1 MLILT
6 RKSGEAITIGE
17 NIKITILYIKG
28 KYARVGVEAPRELAV
43 RREEASPP
51 EQEDKT
57 SE

>member
-17 NIKITILYIKG
+17 NIKITILDIKG
-28 KYARVGVEAPRELAV
+28 KYARVGVEAPRELV
-43 RREEASPP
+43 VCREEASPP

>member
-17 NIKITILYIKG
+17 NIKITILDIKG
-28 KYARVGVEAPRELAV
+28 KYARVGVEAPRELTV